1 MQTQH
6 IPVLEWRRATKFG
19 DPIARAA
26 PGFTAA
32 RPLSPSPSAQTRK
45 EHRQERVC
53 ALWPPWGVRD
63 GIEPGPATAQLMVK
77 ASLDGSSDPP
87 PDPRRAVCELRQNA
101 MEPSPA
107 LAGFFFFGKLA
118 RSATPEVATRDRCAQ
133 ARPLRY
139 FSPRAP

>member
-6 IPVLEWRRATKFG
+6 IPVLEWRRPTKFG

-32 RPLSPSPSAQTRK
+32 RVAVSERGAEKVKTSAPLVPFPRLPKRGRSITKS
-45 EHRQERVC
+45 VC
-53 ALWPPWGVRD
+53 ALWPPWGVTD

-87 PDPRRAVCELRQNA
+87 RSPQSCLRI
-101 MEPSPA
+101 
-107 LAGFFFFGKLA
+107 
-118 RSATPEVATRDRCAQ
+118 TPERNGT
-133 ARPLRY
+133 
-139 FSPRAP
+139 